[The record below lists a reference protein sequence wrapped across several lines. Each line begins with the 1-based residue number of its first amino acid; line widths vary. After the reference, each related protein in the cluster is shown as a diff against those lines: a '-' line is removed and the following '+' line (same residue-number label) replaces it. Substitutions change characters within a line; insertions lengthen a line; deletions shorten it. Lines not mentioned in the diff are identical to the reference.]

1 MTDRYVVL
9 HHGINWDVVDLG
21 PLAHNQPAKLMG
33 TAADDMTAATMA
45 EALNEANTGEMAERI
60 DLAEATIMEL
70 DEILLALHN
79 DTDPADAD
87 VVDEVLAECRARQ
100 EARA

>member
-1 MTDRYVVL
+1 MPDRYVVL

-21 PLAHNQPAKLMG
+21 PLKHEQPAKLMA
-33 TAADDMTAATMA
+33 TAVDDTTAKTMA
-45 EALNEANTGEMAERI
+45 AALNEAQTGEMAEKL

-70 DEILLALHN
+70 DDLVLALH
-79 DTDPADAD
+79 DADDPADAD
-87 VVDEVLAECRARQ
+87 VADEILAECRARQ